1 MNKFRLSILFFL
13 VCSFSSLAQE
23 ISSTQYFNSVIKNVE
38 RDFVEF
44 PSSDFEFLKPFFIDE
59 LQFRTQ
65 TDEFELERQEY
76 ALRIRPGNFK
86 LPKLQRE
93 LFNSY
98 YQKSQLVQNQLKVDV
113 LEHAYTLWLNL
124 YLNEKELI
132 LANTEAALLKDKV
145 KVYRKQTDIPNFNI
159 LRLLNTEDDLHNTEL
174 QILTSKIKSKNQ
186 SGILA
191 QELGNSKMA
200 VSSELI
206 SIEKIKSILSSSKQ
220 EAFVNKFKDKITNL
234 DQSIIQKEIAL
245 ENAES
250 QNVLDFV
257 QLRYGGP
264 HDDVFREKVS
274 ISVGINLPTKSRNKL
289 KLNELKLD
297 ALKEDIDN
305 QSDIQEQQYETD
317 IANQKVIE
325 LIEIYELIKSQNESS
340 IITNDV
346 LMSRYESSASTSP
359 LMLLDI
365 QILRYKKDKRLH
377 ESKKDIYEAY
387 LDWLIVSR
395 KIFEMPFKNYF
406 SETVETL
413 NFSTDFWEM

>member
-1 MNKFRLSILFFL
+1 MNKFGLIILFFI
-13 VCSFSSLAQE
+13 VCSVSSKAQE
-23 ISSTQYFNSVIKNVE
+23 ISSSQYFNTVIKNAE
-38 RDFVEF
+38 GDFVEF
-44 PSSDFEFLKPFFIDE
+44 PSADFEFLKPFFIDE

-65 TDEFELERQEY
+65 TNEFELERQEY
-76 ALRIRPGNFK
+76 ALRVRPGNFK

-124 YLNEKELI
+124 YLNKEELI
-132 LANTEAALLKDKV
+132 LSNAESRLLKDKV
-145 KVYRKQTDIPNFNI
+145 KVYKKQIDIPDFNI

-174 QILTSKIKSKNQ
+174 QILTSKIKSNNQ

-191 QELGNSKMA
+191 QELGLASIE
-200 VSSELI
+200 VSSDLI
-206 SIEKIKSILSSSKQ
+206 SIEKIKSILTNTNQ
-220 EAFVNKFKDKITNL
+220 QAVVNKFKESIRNL

-250 QNVLDFV
+250 QNILDFV
-257 QLRYGGP
+257 QLRYSGP
-264 HDDVFREKVS
+264 HDDVFKEKVS

-305 QSDIQEQQYETD
+305 QSDLKELQYESD
-317 IANQKVIE
+317 IASQKVAE
-325 LIEIYELIKSQNESS
+325 LIEIYELIKNQNESS
-340 IITNDV
+340 IIKNEV
-346 LMSRYESSASTSP
+346 LMSRYETSASTSP
-359 LMLLDI
+359 LVLLDI
-365 QILRYKKDKRLH
+365 KILRYDKDKRLY
-377 ESKKDIYEAY
+377 EAKKDIYEAY
-387 LDWLIVSR
+387 LDWLIASR

-406 SETVETL
+406 SESVETL
-413 NFSTDFWEM
+413 DFSTDFWGM